1 MSVHEIN
8 AKQKKNKRRQQML
21 FKFLDLF
28 KNELH
33 FNEKKIAILSY
44 YLVGLINEI
53 QIKKKTKRILLYNVY
68 LANRF
73 LCECT

>member
-33 FNEKKIAILSY
+33 FNEKKFAILSY